1 MSFVEIL
8 IADDHEFFRHNLRSL
23 IESQPGLRVCGE
35 AADGIEAIEKAKA
48 LRPQI
53 VLMDMSMPRMDGAEA
68 TRNLRRQ
75 IDAHVIIVSQNDP
88 ALMRKIAAETGAH
101 AFVSKSDVVRDLIPA
116 ILNLVSADGHGSA
129 ADTHKKESVQSD
141 WLQAPGNLASRI
153 WEFDWSKT
161 PLGPLQAWPQ
171 SLRTAVNLMLN
182 SQHPIWIG
190 WGPEMTYLYND
201 AYISVLSLAKHPWAL
216 GKPAREVW
224 AEIWDVCG
232 PLADKVFLKG
242 EPSYVDDVR
251 LFMNRGD
258 FLEETYYSF
267 SYSPIYDEAG
277 KVSGLFCPSTE
288 ITSKVL
294 NARRLRTLSELSA
307 KSVSESTEAAAAACI
322 RICSQNPDDI
332 PFALLYLID
341 PEKKIA
347 TLQGASQVDEGLP
360 SVSPLTI
367 ALDPESPPTLWPI
380 SELFNGSGA
389 RTVELADG
397 FSIPLGAA
405 NQRVAE
411 AIVLPVTSV
420 GMRHPVGIIIAGVNP
435 TRKLDAE
442 YRTFFSLIADQV
454 ATAIQNARALQQEKE
469 RADALAEID
478 RTKTTFFSNVSHEFR
493 TPLTLMISPLEEML
507 SSSSAIAPEQR
518 ERIEIAHRNSLRL
531 LKLVNTLLDFSR
543 IEAGRIQA
551 SYEPTDLCK
560 LTSDLASVFRS
571 VIEGAGIRFTLDCEF
586 LDEPVYV
593 DSEMW
598 EKIVFNLLSNAFKFT
613 FVGEIAVSLTKV
625 EGGVE
630 LAVRDSGTGIPAEDV
645 PHLFERFYRVKGAHG
660 RTFEGSGIGLALV
673 QELVR
678 LHGGTVHVDSEPDR
692 GSTFRVTIP
701 FGKDHLP
708 ADRISAPRI
717 LASSAM
723 NAAPYLE
730 EALHWLPDRGNNPS
744 NAVPAGVEPDL
755 SSQSAPAA
763 ATIRAQARDGDT
775 RFRILIADDNA
786 DMRDYLQRL
795 LAPQYEVLAVE
806 DGKLALESA
815 RRQRPDLILSDVMM
829 PNLDGFGFLQQVRAD
844 ESLKNIPLIVLSARA
859 GEESRIEGVQSGAD
873 DYLVKPF
880 SARELLARVESHLK
894 LARLRRISQEAL
906 ARRTAQ
912 FETLLNE
919 APFGVYVVDAQFRIR
934 AVNPAAVSLF
944 EGIPDPIGRDFD
956 EVVHQMRPR
965 AYADEVVQQFRHTLK
980 TGEPYRVPERIGH
993 DPDGNVTAA
1002 YEWQINRIPLPEG
1015 QFGVVCY
1022 FRDIL
1027 RLVQAREAIRASE
1040 ERFRAIVETTPDC
1053 VKLMAPDGTLL
1064 FMNSYGLQMVSAHSP
1079 EQVVGKNVYALV
1091 APEDHD
1097 KFRTFNQ
1104 KVVAG
1109 TKGSLE
1115 FDMLGLDGKRRHME
1129 SHAAPLR
1136 NSDGSTVQLA
1146 VTRDVTP
1153 RKQAE
1158 QMLRQQRERFEL
1170 VAQSAQVG
1178 FWFCDLPFDKLVWD
1192 DLVKEHF
1199 WLPPEAE
1206 VTIDIFYE
1214 RLHPDDRER
1223 TRQTIAQS
1231 IDNDIPYDI
1240 EYRTV
1245 APDGRVKWI
1254 RATGRTFYDS
1264 ARRPKSFDGLTF
1276 DITQRKQAED
1286 RERRITAEAIAANA
1300 KFRAV
1305 FEQTTVFAGITTTDG
1320 VVIDANKLCTEACGY
1335 TPEQVLGLPLW
1346 KTPWWRNFKE
1356 SQEKIRT
1363 ATPLVAQ
1370 GIPYREILH
1379 YSFADETERLVDFA
1393 LYPILDD
1400 KDQILFLH
1408 PTGVDIT
1415 DFKRAEEN
1423 YRNLAARLEAEVRSR
1438 TIELENRN
1446 LEVLRQS
1453 DLLREFSQ
1461 RLLQAQ
1467 DEERRHI
1474 ARELHDSAGQTLTVL
1489 GINLAQLVQKSAS
1502 ASPDLVADAQLI
1514 QETVQQLHN
1523 EIRTT
1528 SYLLHPPLLDE
1539 TGLSSALNWY
1549 VQGLVERSD
1558 LDITLSITENF
1569 GRLPRGMELVIFRL
1583 VQECLTNIH
1592 RHSGSKTA
1600 SIRIAREPEQI
1611 TLDIR
1616 DEGHGMSPDKVAELQ
1631 LGGSG
1636 VGIRGMRE
1644 RLRQFDGKMLIESN
1658 GSGTQIQVTIPLP
1671 TAAKGES
1678 SRTEPMEWAV

>member
-1 MSFVEIL
+1 MSFIDIL
-8 IADDHEFFRHNLRSL
+8 IADDHEFFRHNLRAL

-75 IDAHVIIVSQNDP
+75 VDAQVIIVSQNDP

-116 ILNLVSADGHGSA
+116 ILRLVHVDDHHGSA
-129 ADTHKKESVQSD
+129 SNDQKEKSTQSD
-141 WLQAPGNLASRI
+141 WLQAGGNLASRI
-153 WEFDWSKT
+153 WEYDWSKT

-251 LFMNRGD
+251 LFMNRGGY
-258 FLEETYYSF
+258 LEETYYSF
-267 SYSPIYDEAG
+267 SYSPIYDESG

-294 NARRLRTLSELSA
+294 NARRLRTLSELST
-307 KSVSESTEAAAAACI
+307 KSLSEKSTEAAAASCI

-341 PEKKIA
+341 PDKKTAI
-347 TLQGASQVDEGLP
+347 LQGASQIAAGVE

-367 ALDPESPPTLWPI
+367 ALDGESPTPWPVR
-380 SELFNGSGA
+380 ELLNGSAG
-389 RTVELADG
+389 RTIALGNVRC
-397 FSIPLGAA
+397 IPLGPSD
-405 NQRVAE
+405 QRVHE
-411 AIVLPVTSV
+411 AIILPVTSV
-420 GMRHPVGIIIAGVNP
+420 GMHFPIGVLVAGVNP

-478 RTKTTFFSNVSHEFR
+478 RTKTMFFSNVSHEFR
-493 TPLTLMISPLEEML
+493 TPLTLMLSPLEEML
-507 SSSSAIAPEQR
+507 STSSALAPEHR

-551 SYEPTDLCK
+551 SYEPADLCK

-571 VIEGAGIRFTLDCEF
+571 VIEGAGIQFTINCEF

-613 FVGEIAVSLTKV
+613 FVGEIAVSLAKV

-630 LAVRDSGTGIPAEDV
+630 LAVRDSGTGIPEKDL
-645 PHLFERFYRVKGAHG
+645 PHLFERFYRVKGAQG

-678 LHGGTVHVDSEPDR
+678 LHGGTVRVESEPDR

-717 LASSAM
+717 FASTGL
-723 NAAPYLE
+723 NAEPYLE
-730 EALHWLPDRGNNPS
+730 EALQWLPRVGPATS
-744 NAVPAGVEPDL
+744 TLESAVSPLSASKPD
-755 SSQSAPAA
+755 P
-763 ATIRAQARDGDT
+763 IRAQPLEGDT
-775 RFRILIADDNA
+775 RSRILIADDNA
-786 DMRDYLQRL
+786 DMREYLERL
-795 LAPQYEVLAVE
+795 LAAQYQVAAVE
-806 DGKLALESA
+806 DGKIALESA

-829 PNLDGFGFLQQVRAD
+829 PNLDGFGFLHEVRAD
-844 ESLKNIPLIVLSARA
+844 EFLKNIPVILLSARA

-880 SARELLARVESHLK
+880 SARELLARVETHLK
-894 LARLRRISQEAL
+894 LARLRRTSEEAL

-912 FETLLNE
+912 FETLLNA
-919 APFGVYVVDAQFRIR
+919 APFGVYVVDAGFRIR
-934 AVNPAAVSLF
+934 AINPAALSLF

-956 EVVHQMRPR
+956 EVVHQMRPH
-965 AYADEVVQQFRHTLK
+965 AYADEVVQRFRHTLK
-980 TGEPYRVPERIGH
+980 TGEPYKVPERIGR
-993 DPDGNVTAA
+993 DVDGNVIQA
-1002 YEWQINRIPLPEG
+1002 YEWQINRIPLPEA
-1015 QFGVVCY
+1015 QHGVVCY

-1053 VKLMAPDGTLL
+1053 VKLMAPNGNLL
-1064 FMNSYGLQMVSAHSP
+1064 FMNSFGLQMLNAHGP
-1079 EQVVGKNVYALV
+1079 EEVIGKSVYDMI
-1091 APEDHD
+1091 APEYRES
-1097 KFRTFNQ
+1097 FLELNE
-1104 KVVAG
+1104 KVCSG
-1109 TKGSLE
+1109 RKGSLE
-1115 FDMLGLDGKRRHME
+1115 FDILTLDGSRRHME
-1129 SHAAPLR
+1129 THAAPLH
-1136 NSDGSTVQLA
+1136 NQDGTTVQLA

-1153 RKQAE
+1153 RKHAE
-1158 QMLRQQRERFEL
+1158 QMLRQHRERFDL

-1199 WLPPEAE
+1199 WLPPDAE
-1206 VTIDIFYE
+1206 VTIDTFYE

-1223 TRQTIAQS
+1223 TRETIAES
-1231 IDNDIPYDI
+1231 IANDIPYDI
-1240 EYRTV
+1240 EYRTL

-1254 RATGRTFYDS
+1254 RATGRTFYDA
-1264 ARRPKSFDGLTF
+1264 ARKPKSFDGLTF
-1276 DITQRKQAED
+1276 DITQRKQAEE
-1286 RERRITAEAIAANA
+1286 RERNITAEAIAANA

-1305 FEQTTVFAGITTTDG
+1305 FEQTTVFAGITTRDG
-1320 VVIDANKLCTEACGY
+1320 IVLDANKLCTEACGY

-1346 KTPWWRNFKE
+1346 QTPWWRNFKE
-1356 SQEKIRT
+1356 SQEKIRL

-1379 YSFADETERLVDFA
+1379 YSFADGTERLVDFA
-1393 LYPILDD
+1393 LYPIFDNE
-1400 KDQILFLH
+1400 DQILFLH

-1423 YRNLAARLEAEVRSR
+1423 YRNLAESLEAEVRSR

-1489 GINLAQLVQKSAS
+1489 GINLAQLVQKA
-1502 ASPDLVADAQLI
+1502 ATAAPGLAADAQLI

-1558 LDITLSITENF
+1558 LDITLNISQNF
-1569 GRLPRGMELVIFRL
+1569 GRLARGMELVIFRL

-1611 TLDIR
+1611 TVDIR
-1616 DEGHGMSPDKVAELQ
+1616 DEGRGMSPDKVAELQ

-1644 RLRQFDGKMLIESN
+1644 RLRQFDGKMLIESSS
-1658 GSGTQIQVTIPLP
+1658 SGTQIHVTIPVP
-1671 TAAKGES
+1671 TAADGES
-1678 SRTEPMEWAV
+1678 KRTEPMEWAV